1 MRTQNNSH
9 AAVRAIDKPKQH
21 EASEEEDGRS
31 SEVRRLLRQSEEMT
45 AQAQSMEAMGRLAG
59 GIAHVFNNLL
69 TAIAC
74 ETELALLRL
83 SPDDPARRNLREIE
97 RVGERG
103 AALARQLLAFSGRQV
118 LQPKLLQLNS
128 LLTDLDDKLR
138 RVLGDHIELRMELD
152 PDLDRVRIDP
162 AQVEQVILNLISNA
176 RDVLPEGGQVKI
188 ETKMIEVRGGN
199 LTHPLRFSPGRYV
212 QLKVTDNGPG
222 MAEEVRRRV
231 FEPFFTTKQGAEVT
245 GLGLSTTYGIVTQS
259 GGHIAAD
266 SEAGKGSRFV
276 IFLPSAEAM
285 DESGDGISRKRPWET
300 ILLVEDEENVR
311 RPLLEILKAHGYNVL
326 EAADAAQALDISKR
340 HPGPIHLMV
349 TDILMGSMSGVEL
362 AEQLSYD
369 RAGMKVLFATGY
381 PAGVAE
387 ITSLA
392 QDNTPL
398 LKKPFTGRDLAAK
411 VREVL
416 ESD

>member
-1 MRTQNNSH
+1 MRTHNNSH
-9 AAVRAIDKPKQH
+9 ATVHAIDTSKQRD
-21 EASEEEDGRS
+21 ASEEDGRS
-31 SEVRRLLRQSEEMT
+31 SEARRLSRQSEEMT

-83 SPDDPARRNLREIE
+83 APDDPARKNLREIE

-118 LQPKLLQLNS
+118 LLPKLLQLNS

-152 PDLDRVRIDP
+152 PDLDRVSIDP
-162 AQVEQVILNLISNA
+162 AQMEQVILNLISNA
-176 RDVLPEGGQVKI
+176 RDVLPEGGQTKI

-212 QLKVTDNGPG
+212 QLQVTDTGPG
-222 MAEEVRRRV
+222 MADEVRRRV
-231 FEPFFTTKQGAEVT
+231 FEPFFTTKQGAEIN
-245 GLGLSTTYGIVTQS
+245 GLGLSTTYGIVIQS
-259 GGHIAAD
+259 GGHIVAD
-266 SEAGKGSRFV
+266 SEPGKGSRFV
-276 IFLPSAEAM
+276 VFLPSAEAV
-285 DESGDGISRKRPWET
+285 DESADGISRKRPWET

-311 RPLLEILKAHGYNVL
+311 RPLLEILKTHGYNVL

-369 RAGMKVLFATGY
+369 RAGMKVLVATGY

-392 QDNTPL
+392 QDNAPL

-411 VREVL
+411 IREVL
-416 ESD
+416 EGD